1 MSDWRCLNGAPR
13 NLNKSLEVYLREGY
27 KIHVGCDSHQY
38 ADYTRLVSV
47 ICLRKGP
54 YGVVTYRKVQNEKS
68 SPSIY
73 MKLQKEVLE
82 SLEIAELVSELGF
95 EDVTVHLDINP
106 NDKFLSN
113 KFYKEFV
120 NMVKGC
126 GYKCITKPDAFA
138 AAIADMFT

>member
-1 MSDWRCLNGAPR
+1 MGDWRCLEGSSKDLR
-13 NLNKSLEVYLREGY
+13 THLELLLSKGY

-54 YGVVTYRKVQNEKS
+54 NGVITYWKTHNEVP

-73 MKLQKEVLE
+73 MKLQREVVVALEVAEFVKEV
-82 SLEIAELVSELGF
+82 GYR
-95 EDVTVHLDINP
+95 DVTVHIDINP
-106 NDKFLSN
+106 NDKYLSN

-120 NMVKGC
+120 NMVSGC

-138 AAIADMFT
+138 ASIADMFT